1 MPVLPMQVNVP
12 VQLQRLWKWP
22 VVLSG
27 MYFWNVLILINYQ
40 FYNFLQLKKLTIFF
54 QMVLSSDQWQP

>member
-12 VQLQRLWKWP
+12 VQIQRLWKWP